1 MPKTKIYDKM
11 YVIESIRGSREKGG
25 VDYYG
30 CFECSDE
37 GLGLAEEWKR
47 EIERRNPKMSF
58 DIKEK

>member
-1 MPKTKIYDKM
+1 M